1 MYKALVRG
9 RMPSFENWVVVFPY
23 TRVVYNSPPTQQNSL
38 EGGIMI
44 MYMYNMHVAD
54 IIYTCI
60 YMYMHKKRQKTE
72 NVHVYVYMFTI
83 CIKLHIAHKRH
94 EK

>member
-60 YMYMHKKRQKTE
+60 YMYMHKKDKRLRMYTCINMYQIIHSTHMKT
-72 NVHVYVYMFTI
+72 
-83 CIKLHIAHKRH
+83 A
-94 EK
+94 